1 MRVIVYLSLLFGSA
15 AFAQQIYKSI
25 DGQGN
30 VIYSEQPP
38 TSARD
43 VELVD
48 PPAEPSVEELR
59 AAEELQQRREQFI
72 EQSETERLEQAQQ
85 RRELRESRQAPLVPA
100 STVTGA
106 RGGGQDATAEG
117 EEQTGSDRAAS
128 RGRDPDGG
136 DAAGDLSPG
145 SSP

>member
-1 MRVIVYLSLLFGSA
+1 MRVIVCLSLLFASA

-25 DGQGN
+25 DSQGN

-85 RRELRESRQAPLVPA
+85 RRELRESRQAPLVPS
-100 STVTGA
+100 STATGA
-106 RGGGQDATAEG
+106 RGGGRDALAEG
-117 EEQTGSDRAAS
+117 EDQAGSDRTAS
-128 RGRDPDGG
+128 SGRDPGGG
-136 DAAGDLSPG
+136 DTAGDRNPG